1 MRITIHLRYFILL
14 YLCTTAVFAQEI
26 NQQTRQKEELERQI
40 SLIDKQLDSTQAQQ
54 QATLRNLNLLQQ
66 KVTSRKSLIAE
77 IGNQVNQLTDSI
89 KKKEKE
95 IGFLHEERKRVEA
108 SYLKLLYTAYTHRNR
123 QVWMVY
129 ILASDNLRQ
138 AYRRWQYFKD
148 FSRYLSH
155 QTAQMK
161 RVSVLLDDELS
172 ALQKMR
178 KETEVL
184 KGESQKELTILNQE
198 ERETKSM
205 MTKLSGQER
214 TLRAQ
219 LQQKQRELT
228 TINREIGRIM
238 AEAEKNRSTANAKET
253 ESNKTLATNFEQNK
267 GKLPWPLNGV
277 ITEPYGQ
284 HNHPV
289 LKGIKMPFNNGVG
302 ISGNRNDEIRAV
314 FQGVVKQIVLL
325 PGYSQC
331 VLIQHGSYYTFYCK
345 LGAVKVKV
353 GDTVAAGDVLGSLAE
368 IDKTYSL
375 HFELWRG
382 TEKQNPELWLRK
394 R

>member
-1 MRITIHLRYFILL
+1 MRYHFYFRFFISLC
-14 YLCTTAVFAQEI
+14 LCTTGVFAQDL
-26 NQQTRQKEELERQI
+26 NQQTRLRQELEIQI

-54 QATLRNLNLLQQ
+54 QTTLRNLNLLQQ
-66 KVTSRKSLIAE
+66 KVTSRKSLIVE

-95 IGFLHEERKRVEA
+95 INVLREERERVEA

-123 QVWMVY
+123 HVWIVY
-129 ILASDNLRQ
+129 ILASENLRQ

-161 RVSVLLDDELS
+161 RVSELLNDELS
-172 ALQKMR
+172 TLQKIR
-178 KETEVL
+178 KETEGL
-184 KGESQKELTILNQE
+184 QGEKQKELTILNQE
-198 ERETKSM
+198 ERETKIM

-214 TLRAQ
+214 NLRTQ
-219 LQQKQRELT
+219 LQQKQKELT
-228 TINREIGRIM
+228 TINKEITRIM
-238 AEAEKNRSTANAKET
+238 AEAEKSRSTASAKEA
-253 ESNKTLATNFEQNK
+253 ENYKTLAANFEQNK

-302 ISGNRNDEIRAV
+302 ISGNRNDEVRTV
-314 FQGVVKQIVLL
+314 YHGVVAKIVVI

-331 VLIQHGSYYTFYCK
+331 VLIQHGLYYTFYCK
-345 LGAVKVKV
+345 LGSIKVKV

-375 HFELWRG
+375 HFELWKG